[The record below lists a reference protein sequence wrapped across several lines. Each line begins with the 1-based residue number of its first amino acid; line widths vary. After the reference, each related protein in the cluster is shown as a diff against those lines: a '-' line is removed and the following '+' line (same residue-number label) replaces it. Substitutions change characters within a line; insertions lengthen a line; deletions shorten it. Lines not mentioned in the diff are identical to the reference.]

1 METTETLV
9 FDGIWKLAHLV
20 YGQATTI
27 WITDMSGIRIL
38 NENLIWVSS
47 FVCVKNLFEMWY
59 CKFPPKYVGLIE
71 LEQANLDF
79 AVKYNFFLDLQT
91 W

>member
-1 METTETLV
+1 M
-9 FDGIWKLAHLV
+9 G
-20 YGQATTI
+20 
-27 WITDMSGIRIL
+27 
-38 NENLIWVSS
+38 
-47 FVCVKNLFEMWY
+47 EMWY